1 MIYKD
6 FDREG
11 SSFKLRMPLLEVVD
25 NSYKFLII
33 DLIVALYLRVF
44 LRVKGN
50 WVEDALIIILGQ
62 DPYRDIV

>member
-1 MIYKD
+1 MIYED

-11 SSFKLRMPLLEVVD
+11 GSFKLGMPLLEAAD

-33 DLIVALYLRVF
+33 DLIVALCLRVF

-50 WVEDALIIILGQ
+50 WVEDALIVILG
-62 DPYRDIV
+62 